1 MSCAQDV
8 SATVRPIQSRHHQ
21 WIKADLTGSH
31 NNDIDNNANEQE
43 VRCGKANQ
51 WFCKQLAFHLK
62 RLRPQ
67 KVDELP
73 YYLTFHCLKT
83 QGQVYKWS
91 EICALKLNTIQG
103 NELYLKVHCVKN
115 KQVNQWSGRQ
125 RHRWSTAGSSNST
138 NWRLPQIRLTP
149 RRQILLS
156 GFRQI
161 LSTISRQIL
170 LLPIDPLCPANI
182 HLWPATNMVGWQI
195 FGKVSWNHEIVESGN
210 HEMLITAGV
219 LLC

>member
-21 WIKADLTGSH
+21 WIKADLTVSH
-31 NNDIDNNANEQE
+31 NNDIDNNANEQD

-67 KVDELP
+67 KVHELP
-73 YYLTFHCLKT
+73 YYLTLHCLKT

-103 NELYLKVHCVKN
+103 KELYLKVHCVKKSRWTN
-115 KQVNQWSGRQ
+115 DLGGKGTDVRPLAAQTQQTDDSRKSDWLHAGKYFSPVSGKYSQQYHGKYYCCPLILYVLQIYTYDRPQIWSADKYLGRS
-125 RHRWSTAGSSNST
+125 HEITKSSN
-138 NWRLPQIRLTP
+138 Q
-149 RRQILLS
+149 
-156 GFRQI
+156 
-161 LSTISRQIL
+161 
-170 LLPIDPLCPANI
+170 
-182 HLWPATNMVGWQI
+182 
-195 FGKVSWNHEIVESGN
+195 EI
-210 HEMLITAGV
+210 MK
-219 LLC
+219 C

>member
-1 MSCAQDV
+1 MQMNRMSDV
-8 SATVRPIQSRHHQ
+8 
-21 WIKADLTGSH
+21 
-31 NNDIDNNANEQE
+31 
-43 VRCGKANQ
+43 GKLISDFVNS
-51 WFCKQLAFHLK
+51 WHSTSKDYGLK
-62 RLRPQ
+62 
-67 KVDELP
+67 KCTS
-73 YYLTFHCLKT
+73 YLTISLPQDARAGVQMIWDLCLETKYNSRQWTVSKSALHCIK
-83 QGQVYKWS
+83 K
-91 EICALKLNTIQG
+91 
-103 NELYLKVHCVKN
+103 

>member
-8 SATVRPIQSRHHQ
+8 SATVRPIQIWHHQ
-21 WIKADLTGSH
+21 WIKADLTVSH
-31 NNDIDNNANEQE
+31 NNDIDNNANEQD

-67 KVDELP
+67 KVHELP
-73 YYLTFHCLKT
+73 YYLTLHCLKT

-103 NELYLKVHCVKN
+103 NELYLKVHCVKK

-149 RRQILLS
+149 NRQILLS
-156 GFRQI
+156 DFRQI
-161 LSTISRQIL
+161 LDNVTANTFSRKYTLMTGPQIWL
-170 LLPIDPLCPANI
+170 TDKYL
-182 HLWPATNMVGWQI
+182 GR
-195 FGKVSWNHEIVESGN
+195 SHEITKSSNQEI
-210 HEMLITAGV
+210 MK
-219 LLC
+219 C

>member
-1 MSCAQDV
+1 MQMNRMSDV
-8 SATVRPIQSRHHQ
+8 
-21 WIKADLTGSH
+21 
-31 NNDIDNNANEQE
+31 
-43 VRCGKANQ
+43 GKLISDFVNS
-51 WFCKQLAFHLK
+51 WRSTSKDYGLK
-62 RLRPQ
+62 
-67 KVDELP
+67 KCTS
-73 YYLTFHCLKT
+73 YLTISLPQDARAGVQMIWDLCL
-83 QGQVYKWS
+83 
-91 EICALKLNTIQG
+91 EIKYNSRQWTVSKSALRQKKAGEPMIWEAKAPMVDRWQLKLN
-103 NELYLKVHCVKN
+103 K
-115 KQVNQWSGRQ
+115 
-125 RHRWSTAGSSNST
+125 
-138 NWRLPQIRLTP
+138 LPQIRLTP

-161 LSTISRQIL
+161 LSTISRQIP